1 MEACPKQTWDEIQVT
16 ISKKREPPFFSV
28 VIPTFNRWPLV
39 GDAID
44 SVLAQ
49 TFESFEL
56 IVVDDGSTD
65 DSARIIEEQY
75 GDRARIIRQ
84 ANKGVSS
91 ARNAGIAAAK
101 AAWIVFLDSD
111 DLWTPD
117 KLERQHKAII
127 DDPSLQVLH
136 TDEIWERG
144 GRRVNPGRRHLKT
157 GSIDDGA
164 DQLFNRSLATCLISP
179 SSVAVHSEVFRTA
192 GLFDES
198 LPVCEDYDMWLRIMV
213 FCRIGY
219 LPEKLT
225 IKRNEYGAKCRA
237 VQLSSSVWGM
247 DRYRVRSLRKL
258 VDSGKLSKNRARMAI
273 NEIIQKTKIIA
284 DGSIKRGKRSEAKIW
299 LTEGRQAAKELA
311 SL

>member
-1 MEACPKQTWDEIQVT
+1 MKIL
-16 ISKKREPPFFSV
+16 KKSETPFFSV
-28 VIPTFNRWPLV
+28 IIPTFNRWPLV

-65 DSARIIEEQY
+65 DSARIIEKQY
-75 GDRARIIRQ
+75 GERARIIRQ
-84 ANKGVSS
+84 INKGVSS

-101 AAWIVFLDSD
+101 ARWIAFLDSD
-111 DLWTPD
+111 DLWMPD

-127 DDPSLQVLH
+127 NDPSLQVLH

-164 DQLFNRSLATCLISP
+164 DNLFNRSLAICLISP
-179 SSVAVHSEVFRTA
+179 SSVAVHSEVFRTV

-213 FCRIGY
+213 SCLIGY

-225 IKRNEYGAKCRA
+225 IKRNEYGAKCLA
-237 VQLSSSVWGM
+237 SQLSSSMWGM
-247 DRYRVRSLRKL
+247 DRYRVYSLRKL
-258 VDSGKLSKNRARMAI
+258 VDSGKLSKNRAKMAL
-273 NEIIQKTKIIA
+273 NEIARKARIVA
-284 DGSIKRGKRSEAKIW
+284 DGSIKRGKHAEAKLW
-299 LTEGRQAAKELA
+299 LIEKRQAVKELA
-311 SL
+311 SF